1 MTDTA
6 TYDDEEVREILRRA
20 LEENS
25 GLGHAEL
32 AAAAAEVGIEPEK
45 FERAAKAVRGERSRA
60 GAIERR
66 KAKRRKGLIQTG
78 ATYAVINL
86 FLFAIDMLS
95 GGGWWFQW
103 PLVSMAFLYAL
114 AWVRHFGADDEAA
127 VIREEAKRAK
137 KLRKQNRKERRR
149 QRALERLQKRQK
161 GKARLRNAED
171 AFEAAVE
178 QGLAKL
184 FESIAGG
191 IESMS
196 AGGSGGE
203 FGEFVARK
211 EGRPPPKK
219 AEPEPPPSSGPQ
231 VRIDAGDDPEREAE
245 LREAMAEL
253 ERELGH

>member
-1 MTDTA
+1 MS
-6 TYDDEEVREILRRA
+6 TYDDEEVQEILRRA
-20 LEENS
+20 LQEDA
-25 GLGHAEL
+25 GLGHDEL
-32 AAAAAEVGIEPEK
+32 AAAAAEVGIERDR

-66 KAKRRKGLIQTG
+66 KQKRRKKLVQTG
-78 ATYAVINL
+78 ATYAIINL

-103 PLVSMAFLYAL
+103 PLISMLFLYAL
-114 AWVRHFGADDEAA
+114 QWVRHFGADDEAA

-149 QRALERLQKRQK
+149 QRAIARQQRRRAGKERLKH
-161 GKARLRNAED
+161 AED

-191 IESMS
+191 IESL
-196 AGGSGGE
+196 GSEGSRGE
-203 FGEFVARK
+203 FGDFVARK
-211 EGRPPPKK
+211 EGRPAPRPRR
-219 AEPEPPPSSGPQ
+219 EEPPASAAQ
-231 VRIDAGDDPEREAE
+231 VRVDASEDPEREAE
-245 LREAMAEL
+245 LQEAMAEL
-253 ERELGH
+253 ERELGHR

>member
-6 TYDDEEVREILRRA
+6 TYDDEEVQEILRRA

-32 AAAAAEVGIEPEK
+32 AAAAAEVGIDRDR

-66 KAKRRKGLIQTG
+66 KAKRRKKLIQTG
-78 ATYAVINL
+78 ASFAVINL

-103 PLVSMAFLYAL
+103 PLVSMAFVYAL
-114 AWVRHFGADDEAA
+114 QWVKHFGADDEAA
-127 VIREEAKRAK
+127 VIKEEAKRAK
-137 KLRKQNRKERRR
+137 QMRKRNRKERRR
-149 QRALERLQKRQK
+149 QRAIDRAQRKQR
-161 GKARLRNAED
+161 GKARLQDAED

-178 QGLAKL
+178 QGLSKL

-191 IESMS
+191 IESLS
-196 AGGSGGE
+196 TSGSGGE

-211 EGRPPPKK
+211 EGRPAPTRAEREAPP
-219 AEPEPPPSSGPQ
+219 ASGPQ
-231 VRIDAGDDPEREAE
+231 VRIDASEEAEREAE
-245 LREAMAEL
+245 IREAMAEI
-253 ERELGH
+253 ERELGR

>member
-6 TYDDEEVREILRRA
+6 TYDDEEVQEILRRA

-32 AAAAAEVGIEPEK
+32 AAAAAEVGIERDR
-45 FERAAKAVRGERSRA
+45 FERAAKQVRGERSRS

-66 KAKRRKGLIQTG
+66 KAKRRQKLVQTG
-78 ATYAVINL
+78 ASYAVINL

-103 PLVSMAFLYAL
+103 PLVSMLFLYAMQ
-114 AWVRHFGADDEAA
+114 WVKHFGADDEAA

-149 QRALERLQKRQK
+149 QRVLDRMQRKQK
-161 GKARLRNAED
+161 GKARLQSAED

-178 QGLAKL
+178 HGLAKL

-191 IESMS
+191 IESLS
-196 AGGSGGE
+196 ASGSGGE
-203 FGEFVARK
+203 FGDFVARK
-211 EGRPPPKK
+211 EGRPAPKK
-219 AEPEPPPSSGPQ
+219 KEPEQPPASGPQ
-231 VRIDAGDDPEREAE
+231 VRIDAGEDPEREAE
-245 LREAMAEL
+245 LREAMAEI